1 MAARRLA
8 DSYGGYRTR
17 LIEELRGQGID
28 DMAVL
33 GAIAETPR
41 HLYVPEAVRHR
52 AYENCPLPI
61 GHRQTIS
68 QPYVQALYLQTLQ
81 LKGTEKVLE
90 IGTGSGYQTA
100 LIARLAAQVISIE
113 RIPELA
119 REARIVLEQQGHS
132 NVLVVTGDG
141 TLGWRP
147 VAPYDAILV
156 AAAGPE
162 VPRSLLSQLCDGGKL
177 VIPLDEASRQ
187 TLVRI
192 TRHGEEFESE
202 SLGEVRFVPLIGE
215 QGFRGRGE

>member
-68 QPYVQALYLQTLQ
+68 QPYIVALM
-81 LKGTEKVLE
+81 TE
-90 IGTGSGYQTA
+90 
-100 LIARLAAQVISIE
+100 
-113 RIPELA
+113 
-119 REARIVLEQQGHS
+119 
-132 NVLVVTGDG
+132 
-141 TLGWRP
+141 
-147 VAPYDAILV
+147 
-156 AAAGPE
+156 
-162 VPRSLLSQLCDGGKL
+162 
-177 VIPLDEASRQ
+177 
-187 TLVRI
+187 
-192 TRHGEEFESE
+192 
-202 SLGEVRFVPLIGE
+202 
-215 QGFRGRGE
+215 